1 MGELVILHVVD
12 NKFLCVS
19 NVCKVE
25 NSILLQIDQRIKSFP
40 PLFSER
46 TSPGMCE
53 EV

>member
-25 NSILLQIDQRIKSFP
+25 NPMLLPIDQKIKSFP
-40 PLFSER
+40 SLFS
-46 TSPGMCE
+46 
-53 EV
+53 